1 MRSVVVLGSTGS
13 IGESTLAVADAL
25 PDAVRIVGLA
35 TRGKARMVIEQAR
48 RFGAR
53 VVAVEDTSAAREA
66 ERLAAPHGIE
76 VWAGAEG
83 VEALAA
89 LPEAD
94 TAVCALVGLAG
105 LRPTLAAIEAGHD
118 VALATKEVLV
128 SAGELVMRRRAEKG
142 VDLLPLDSEH
152 SALFQCLQE
161 SGSEVACVRR
171 ESPVAP
177 GVGGAEARIARL
189 VLTASGGP
197 FALRPEVD
205 FARVT
210 PEQALAHPR
219 WKMGRKVTVDS
230 ATMMNKGLEL
240 LEARWLFDVPVGKI
254 GVVVHPESIVHSLV
268 TFVDGSTLAQLSVP
282 DMRVPIQYAMTWPER
297 MASAVP
303 ELDLARQG
311 SLTFFEPDERRFPCL
326 GLIREASRQGGTMP
340 AALNAAD
347 EVAVEAFLGG
357 AIAFD
362 GIWRAVDKVMA
373 AHEARPCD
381 SFAAVFEVDA
391 WARRMA
397 RQMCVR

>member
-13 IGESTLAVADAL
+13 IGENALAVAEAL
-25 PDAVRIVGLA
+25 PEAVRIVGLA
-35 TRGKARMVIEQAR
+35 TCGKAALVVEQAK

-53 VVAVEDTSAAREA
+53 VVAVADAAAAREA

-94 TAVCALVGLAG
+94 TVICALVGLAG
-105 LRPTLAAIEAGHD
+105 LRPTLAAIDAGYD

-128 SAGELVMRRRAEKG
+128 SAGKLVMRRCAEKG
-142 VDLLPLDSEH
+142 VNLLPLDSEH
-152 SALFQCLQE
+152 SALFQCLQ
-161 SGSEVACVRR
+161 GQGAEVACVRR
-171 ESPVAP
+171 NRAGEQC
-177 GVGGAEARIARL
+177 GAAAERVRRL

-205 FARVT
+205 FTLVK

-240 LEARWLFDVPVGKI
+240 LEARWLFDIPVDKI
-254 GVVVHPESIVHSLV
+254 SVVVHPESIVHSLV

-297 MASAVP
+297 MPSTVP
-303 ELDLARQG
+303 ALDLAQQG
-311 SLTFFEPDERRFPCL
+311 SLTFYEPDERRFPCL
-326 GLIREASRQGGTMP
+326 GLIREAARHGGTMP
-340 AALNAAD
+340 AVLNAAD
-347 EVAVEAFLGG
+347 EVAVEAFLDGV
-357 AIAFD
+357 IAFD
-362 GIWRAVDKVMA
+362 GIWHTVEKVMA
-373 AHEARPCD
+373 AHKVRPCD
-381 SFAAVFEVDA
+381 SFATVFEVDA
-391 WARRMA
+391 WARQLA
-397 RQMCVR
+397 RELCAG